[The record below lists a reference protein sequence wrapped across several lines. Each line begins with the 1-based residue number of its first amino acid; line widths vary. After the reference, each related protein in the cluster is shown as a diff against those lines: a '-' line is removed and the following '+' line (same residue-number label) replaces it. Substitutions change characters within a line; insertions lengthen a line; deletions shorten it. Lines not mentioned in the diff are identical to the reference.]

1 MKVFTVVSPDKLTLS
16 MFSDFLTQNSLI
28 GILIIDI
35 SSLFSIDKQNEV
47 LTSAISF
54 IKEKGSEATLD
65 ILVRYR
71 TKAKNNILVNT
82 NLSDSSDYIIK
93 FDIFSVTP
101 QILKGSEDMALTTLI
116 QSWSSNIERLNKF

>member
-1 MKVFTVVSPDKLTLS
+1 MKVFTIVSPDKLTLS

-28 GILIIDI
+28 GILLIDI

-47 LTSAISF
+47 LASAISF

-71 TKAKNNILVNT
+71 TKAKNNVLINT